1 VENNGSSSGH
11 PKGSPHPKEPGNRYE
26 ATDAAE
32 RREDQ
37 AGTTREQAMAGAVG
51 AGSPQDIGQNTRAAT
66 HGPIQQTI
74 DRDRSESG
82 SVAFPAFDDHRP
94 PDKQLIDECVHCG
107 FCLPTC
113 PTYVLFGEEMD
124 SPRGR
129 IYLMNKGLD
138 EEPMNDATVRHWDL
152 CLGCMACV
160 TACPSGVQYDKLIEA
175 TRAQVERRY
184 ERRADDKAFREMI
197 FWFFPYRNRLRLA
210 AGPLRLYQRFGLNKK
225 LRKAGVMGRLP
236 ARLRAMEALMPKL
249 EKEEKIPEYTAP
261 AREKRKRV
269 GVLLGCVQQVFF
281 SQVNAA
287 TVRVLSAE
295 GCEVVAPK
303 SQGCCGALSTHAGRE
318 EESLDFARRT
328 IDTFEAEN
336 LDNVIVNAA
345 GCGSTMKEYA
355 YLLRDDPEYAER
367 ARAFSEKVKDVSEFL
382 YEIGTVAERHP
393 LPVAAAYH
401 DACHL
406 AHAQGVR
413 KQPRQA
419 LKQIP
424 GMEVKEITEAEIC
437 CGSAG
442 IYNMVE
448 PEPAAELGERKAK
461 NILKTGAQVIV
472 TSNPGCM
479 LQLQASLKKMDHDV
493 PMVHPTEVLDASIR
507 GMSVESLLG

>member
-1 VENNGSSSGH
+1 MSEQDRPN
-11 PKGSPHPKEPGNRYE
+11 PRQTGNAYD
-26 ATDAAE
+26 ATQGTE
-32 RREDQ
+32 RRNDQ
-37 AGTTREQAMAGAVG
+37 SGTNSEQAMAGAVG
-51 AGSPQDIGQNTRAAT
+51 AGSPQDVGQDTFSST
-66 HGPIQQTI
+66 TDTLQQTMGH
-74 DRDRSESG
+74 DRPESG
-82 SVAFPAFDDHRP
+82 SYTFPAFDSHHP
-94 PDKQLIDECVHCG
+94 PEKDLIDDCVHCG

-138 EEPMNDATVRHWDL
+138 EEPMNDTMVRHWDL

-197 FWFFPYRNRLRLA
+197 FQLFPYRKRLRLA
-210 AGPLRLYQRFGLNKK
+210 AGPLRLYQRFGIGDRLK
-225 LRKAGVMGRLP
+225 KAGVMSRLP
-236 ARLRAMEALMPKL
+236 ARMRAMEALMPKL
-249 EKEEKIPEYTAP
+249 QKEERIPEYTSP
-261 AREKRKRV
+261 TGERRKRV
-269 GVLLGCVQQVFF
+269 GVLTGCVQQVFF
-281 SQVNAA
+281 SQVNSA
-287 TVRVLSAE
+287 TIRVLAAE

-303 SQGCCGALSTHAGRE
+303 DQGCCGALSTHAGRE
-318 EESLDFARRT
+318 EESLNFARKT
-328 IDTFEAEN
+328 IETFEREN
-336 LDNVIVNAA
+336 LDNVVVNAA

-355 YLLRDDPEYAER
+355 YMLRDDPEYAER
-367 ARAFSEKVKDVSEFL
+367 AKEFSSKVKDITEFL
-382 YEIGTVAERHP
+382 QEIGTVAERHP
-393 LPVAAAYH
+393 LPLAAAYH

-413 KQPRQA
+413 QQPRKT

-424 GMEVKEITEAEIC
+424 GMEVREIKEAEVC

-461 NILKTGAQVIV
+461 NVLKTGAQMIV
-472 TSNPGCM
+472 TSNPGCI
-479 LQLQASLKKMDHDV
+479 LQIQASLKKMGHDV
-493 PMVHPTEVLDASIR
+493 PMAHPMEVLDASIR
-507 GMSVESLLG
+507 GEPVESLFR

>member
-1 VENNGSSSGH
+1 VTEQDRPDPRQS
-11 PKGSPHPKEPGNRYE
+11 GNRYDATE
-26 ATDAAE
+26 ATE
-32 RREDQ
+32 RRDDQ
-37 AGTTREQAMAGAVG
+37 SGTAREQAMAGAVG
-51 AGSPQDIGQNTRAAT
+51 AGSPQDVGQSTFSAT
-66 HGPIQQTI
+66 TDTLQQTKGY
-74 DRDRSESG
+74 DRPESG
-82 SVAFPAFDDHRP
+82 SYAFPAFDDHHP
-94 PDKQLIDECVHCG
+94 PEKDLIDDCVHCG

-129 IYLMNKGLD
+129 IYLMNKGLT
-138 EEPMNDATVRHWDL
+138 EEPMNDTMVRHWDL

-197 FWFFPYRNRLRLA
+197 FQIFPYRRRLRLA
-210 AGPLRLYQRFGLNKK
+210 AGPLRLYQRFGLDKK
-225 LRKAGVMGRLP
+225 LRKAGVMSRLP
-236 ARLRAMEALMPKL
+236 ARMRAMEALMPKL
-249 EKEEKIPEYTAP
+249 AKEEKIPEHTSP
-261 AREKRKRV
+261 VGERRKRV
-269 GVLLGCVQQVFF
+269 GVLTGCVQQVFF

-287 TVRVLSAE
+287 TVRVLAAE

-303 SQGCCGALSTHAGRE
+303 NQGCCGALSTHAGRE
-318 EESLDFARRT
+318 EESLNFARKT
-328 IDTFEAEN
+328 IDTFEKEN

-367 ARAFSEKVKDVSEFL
+367 AKEFSAKVKDVSEFL
-382 YEIGTVAERHP
+382 QEIGTVAERHP
-393 LPVAAAYH
+393 LPVSAAYH

-413 KQPRQA
+413 QQPRKN

-424 GMEVKEITEAEIC
+424 GMEIKEITEAEVC

-448 PEPAAELGERKAK
+448 PEPAVELGERKAR
-461 NILKTGAQVIV
+461 NVLKTGAQMIV

-479 LQLQASLKKMDHDV
+479 LQIQASLKKMGKDM
-493 PMVHPTEVLDASIR
+493 PMAHPMEVVDASIR
-507 GMSVESLLG
+507 GEPVESLFR